1 MVRSAFG
8 QRLNMINLIR
18 PGIPADMA
26 DRVVLLE
33 DVPGSFLFGPAGKF
47 HFVSTAAA
55 FPRFASVVLAGGK
68 LKALRVTAYLL
79 RTHRGSVSKFPGQL
93 T

>member
-1 MVRSAFG
+1 MYRSQVVLMVRSAFG

-33 DVPGSFLFGPAGKF
+33 DVPGSLLFGGAGEF
-47 HFVSTAAA
+47 HLVAA
-55 FPRFASVVLAGGK
+55 S
-68 LKALRVTAYLL
+68 
-79 RTHRGSVSKFPGQL
+79 
-93 T
+93 